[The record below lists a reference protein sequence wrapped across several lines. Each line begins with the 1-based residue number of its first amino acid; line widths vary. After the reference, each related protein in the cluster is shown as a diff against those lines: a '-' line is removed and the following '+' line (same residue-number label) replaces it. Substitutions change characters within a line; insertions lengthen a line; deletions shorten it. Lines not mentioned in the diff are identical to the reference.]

1 MSKISSGNAS
11 GFRGPPQG
19 ASKPLVVPPSARQ
32 DNRPHSG
39 PRPHMYSPRQ
49 NSSETANK
57 SRRRDAMEDD
67 VANAPTDVEVRLT
80 ELSVKIDRL
89 AALVVA
95 LQPTESVSM
104 VRT

>member
-1 MSKISSGNAS
+1 
-11 GFRGPPQG
+11 
-19 ASKPLVVPPSARQ
+19 
-32 DNRPHSG
+32 
-39 PRPHMYSPRQ
+39 
-49 NSSETANK
+49 
-57 SRRRDAMEDD
+57 MEDD